1 MVDKLILQLLQVIIT
16 ARNAVEVDAVCSELT
31 AKFPGKVHGC
41 ASDVSTGP
49 GRDTLVGYVK
59 SLWESL
65 DLLVNNVGTN
75 ARKRI
80 DEATEEDYTSMMRT
94 NIDSAFFLCKAFQ
107 EALHQSG
114 GKASVVNISSA
125 AGVGST
131 GTGAIYAMTKAALVQ
146 LTKNLACEWAP
157 QVRVN
162 CVAPWMTMTPLLE
175 AAIAQNPH
183 QLDKVADWTPM
194 GRVAQP
200 EEIAGAVA
208 FLAMPAAGYI
218 TGQTLSVDGGLS
230 VQHFA
235 GPCVDSKI

>member
-1 MVDKLILQLLQVIIT
+1 M
-16 ARNAVEVDAVCSELT
+16 
-31 AKFPGKVHGC
+31 
-41 ASDVSTGP
+41 
-49 GRDTLVGYVK
+49 
-59 SLWESL
+59 
-65 DLLVNNVGTN
+65 
-75 ARKRI
+75 
-80 DEATEEDYTSMMRT
+80 
-94 NIDSAFFLCKAFQ
+94 
-107 EALHQSG
+107 
-114 GKASVVNISSA
+114 VNISSA

-157 QVRVN
+157 RVRVN
-162 CVAPWMTMTPLLE
+162 CVAPWMTLTPLLE
-175 AAIAQNPH
+175 AAIAKNPH
-183 QLDKVADWTPM
+183 QLDKVAEWTPM

-208 FLAMPAAGYI
+208 FFAMPAAGYV